1 MEETEETEE
10 SEEEEEDVL
19 EEEEEESL
27 LPNRFNKSFNASGSV
42 FFFGG
47 NPYFLRMNELLF
59 LFSSSVITSSISFWS
74 ILPLESFK
82 SFKSFKFCELFGLF
96 EFFVEFFVELFGDLF
111 DS

>member
-1 MEETEETEE
+1 MSLRIEEEMEETEETEE

-59 LFSSSVITSSISFWS
+59 G
-74 ILPLESFK
+74 LPNNSM
-82 SFKSFKFCELFGLF
+82 
-96 EFFVEFFVELFGDLF
+96 
-111 DS
+111 